1 MKNDYVDVPATR
13 GDTVF
18 RNNMFTGSA
27 LADFLLGYATS
38 VQLSNFHE
46 VHQRQHAYSFFVQD
60 DYRAT
65 DRADAESRTAV

>member
-1 MKNDYVDVPATR
+1 MKNNYVDVPATR

-46 VHQRQHAYSFFVQD
+46 VHQRQHAYRS
-60 DYRAT
+60 
-65 DRADAESRTAV
+65 SCRTITAPPIG